1 MEVFMKVFSLLM
13 SLLLSFNLFAATADL
28 GTLIDEHQFFLTV
41 EWDQKDQRAL
51 EAKEKIFGE
60 RFAEIAGREMLTQE
74 DLLKLMEERILSP
87 ELVKRL
93 RLRLSLLPLN
103 PGPEAMKKFLQET
116 KSDLYAQGAS
126 WNGDATNV
134 GIALALVILTAGA
147 VYLAITS
154 KKDVDCHYDSNSY
167 GCKSPGTYVCTD
179 WGQEYRCSTSSYTDT
194 YGQTRTQESC
204 GYYDACV
211 GGYYK

>member
-1 MEVFMKVFSLLM
+1 MKVFSLLL
-13 SLLLSFNLFAATADL
+13 SLLLSFNLFASTTDL
-28 GTLIDEHQFFLTV
+28 GNLIDHHQFFLTV

-51 EAKEKIFGE
+51 EAKEKVFGE
-60 RFAEIAGREMLTQE
+60 KFAEIARRENLSQDE
-74 DLLKLMEERILSP
+74 ILRLIEQRVHSP

-93 RLRLSLLPLN
+93 RLRLKLLPLN
-103 PGPEAMKKFLQET
+103 PGPEAMKEFLDST

-126 WNGDATNV
+126 WNGDATTV
-134 GIALALVILTAGA
+134 GIAIALVVITVGAAYLALN
-147 VYLAITS
+147 S
-154 KKDVDCHYDSNSY
+154 KKNVDCHYDSNAY

-179 WGQEYRCSTSSYTDT
+179 WGQEYRCSTSTYTDT